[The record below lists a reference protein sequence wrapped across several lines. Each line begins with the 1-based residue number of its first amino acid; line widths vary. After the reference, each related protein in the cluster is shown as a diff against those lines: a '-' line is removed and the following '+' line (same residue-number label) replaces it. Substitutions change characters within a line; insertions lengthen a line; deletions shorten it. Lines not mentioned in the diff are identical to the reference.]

1 MDPFWCIN
9 HGPTISIYYHDP
21 DGNIIETEYDT
32 LGVQEADDFVASEA
46 YRTNPIG
53 ADFDPEEMIQRLESG
68 EELSKLVKRDDIG
81 PRGIDSVP
89 E

>member
-1 MDPFWCIN
+1 M
-9 HGPTISIYYHDP
+9 SLYYHDP
-21 DGNIIETEYDT
+21 DGNTIETEYDT
-32 LGVQEADDFVASEA
+32 LDVQEADDFVTSEA

-53 ADFDPEEMIQRLESG
+53 VDFDPDDMLKRLESG
-68 EELSKLVKRDDIG
+68 EEISNLVKRDDIG